1 MVQRYLGNKTTVPVT
16 HLNYCIYQNKERNGG
31 LTYLLISTVA
41 TTTAINIIIITVTTP
56 PTIGAGSMLNLEST
70 GTRKIYPL
78 VFMIINQI
86 SRRSIT
92 DLLRKCLRFIDQ

>member
-1 MVQRYLGNKTTVPVT
+1 MTVF
-16 HLNYCIYQNKERNGG
+16 IQNKEKHEG
-31 LTYLLISTVA
+31 LTHLLISTVA

-78 VFMIINQI
+78 VFMIFSQI
-86 SRRSIT
+86 S
-92 DLLRKCLRFIDQ
+92 LVL

>member
-1 MVQRYLGNKTTVPVT
+1 M
-16 HLNYCIYQNKERNGG
+16 
-31 LTYLLISTVA
+31 A

-92 DLLRKCLRFIDQ
+92 DLLRKCLKFIDNGRFCFLRHFVI